1 MIKKKYN
8 LFAEIVYQYQGGA
21 QIFQLPDW
29 VGQVKFNY
37 IFGNEKSNLKLSL
50 GVNAKVFSSYAL
62 PGYSSE
68 INQFTIS
75 NERIQPSYFMVDFLA
90 KTQIKKETQIDIKK
104 IDSVGHIQK
113 YTYTFAKIIKNEYSK
128 PFNYLLIDKG
138 SAEGINKEMAVFNS
152 KGIIGIN
159 EKITNNYTRI
169 QSILNKNS
177 KISASIK
184 NGSNYFGPLVW
195 NGKDY
200 NTVQLTDIPR
210 QANVKVGDTII
221 TSGRSTIFPEGILI
235 GSVLKVK
242 NDKSTDNDIS
252 IRLFNDMSNLRYVSI
267 VKNLHKI
274 ELKNLEDE

>member
-1 MIKKKYN
+1 MQQLISFIQKYKYL
-8 LFAEIVYQYQGGA
+8 LFFIILQFIAI
-21 QIFQLPDW
+21 
-29 VGQVKFNY
+29 
-37 IFGNEKSNLKLSL
+37 SL
-50 GVNAKVFSSYAL
+50 
-62 PGYSSE
+62 
-68 INQFTIS
+68 TIS
-75 NERIQPSYFMVDFLA
+75 NNSFHKSKFLNSTNIISGGLYEKSSNISDYFNLRGQNEILVKENIFLRNRLA

-152 KGIIGIN
+152 KGIIGIT

-242 NDKSTDNDIS
+242 NKKSTDNEIS